1 VTKFCVCVELVGAYL
16 DLETDKMRYDF
27 HFVLR
32 LSSQARD
39 RYKFTSHTAHESF
52 PLVFF
57 LTLEIYIPCGSSG
70 VTQVFFH
77 WKKSFNSSQSTFSG
91 HVCV

>member
-1 VTKFCVCVELVGAYL
+1 VTKFCVCVELVGAYNIL

-27 HFVLR
+27 HFISYVSLLKLEVYVTHR
-32 LSSQARD
+32 TRKFSLS
-39 RYKFTSHTAHESF
+39 
-52 PLVFF
+52 FF